1 MRQHVGTSTSDE
13 GSSAQEPYIN
23 HLLEVAS
30 LVAEATHGKDPD
42 LVIAALL
49 HDAIEDQEVPRELI
63 EREFGKRV
71 AEVVSQVTDDKTLP
85 KENRGLRGIEWVIF
99 EGESARKAGI
109 AEGFCISRDGI
120 FGMNSGWH
128 EHRDA
133 SGGYGIRIR
142 LQAFARSRRC
152 AEFSVIRRRA

>member
-1 MRQHVGTSTSDE
+1 MAKKIKRETAAKDWDSTI
-13 GSSAQEPYIN
+13 Q
-23 HLLEVAS
+23 
-30 LVAEATHGKDPD
+30 
-42 LVIAALL
+42 
-49 HDAIEDQEVPRELI
+49 QM
-63 EREFGKRV
+63 
-71 AEVVSQVTDDKTLP
+71 
-85 KENRGLRGIEWVIF
+85 GLRGIEWVIF
-99 EGESARKAGI
+99 EVKVREKRGLRR
-109 AEGFCISRDGI
+109 GFCISRDGI